1 MKVEKDN
8 IKELDVRSVDAT
20 GVSGTRFLTEEERKK
35 YLRLWKIMY
44 IVIPLLYFFLTLVFR

>member
-1 MKVEKDN
+1 LKVEKDN

-20 GVSGTRFLTEEERKK
+20 GVSDTRFLTEEERKK

>member
-8 IKELDVRSVDAT
+8 IKELDIQSVDAT
-20 GVSGTRFLTEEERKK
+20 RISGMRFLTEEERKK

>member
-20 GVSGTRFLTEEERKK
+20 GVSDTRFLTEEERKK

>member
-1 MKVEKDN
+1 LKVEKDN